1 MTKRHLI
8 CGALIALAATFVL
21 VLACGDALSPVMH
34 ALNAPHVVGTSI
46 AMTFMPSLNG
56 RARGL
61 VGFVRAD
68 AAGQTEIFDELK
80 RTVEAFKAAHTEELK
95 GIKAKFADVV
105 QAEQVQRINAEITN
119 LTKALDDCNA
129 MIAALKLGGGGGDE
143 DENAPAKKEH
153 ARAFEKWFRRGAE
166 NGLSDLE
173 VKASLTTQSDPDGG
187 FLVPKQTETTI
198 DRVLGLVSVMRQLA
212 TIMPIGTKSYS
223 KFVSMGGA
231 GGGWVGEEDARPETG
246 TPSLRELV
254 FTVME
259 MYANPATTQTMLDDG
274 IIDIAAWL
282 ADEVQQTFADL
293 EGAAFITGSGVKQPR
308 GFLNYD
314 KVANTSWSW
323 GNIGYTATGAAADF
337 ATTAPIDALIKL
349 YYSLKQG
356 MRNGAA
362 FLMNDQV
369 MGTVRTFKDAGGNY
383 IWKEPSE
390 AADVATILGKP
401 VYTDDNMPALGA
413 NAYPVAFGNFKR
425 GYLILDRTGIRVLR
439 DPYTNKPKVHFY
451 TTKRVGGGVANFE
464 AIKLLKCATS

>member
-1 MTKRHLI
+1 MTKRHLL
-8 CGALIALAATFVL
+8 CGALLALTAVFAIMLTF
-21 VLACGDALSPVMH
+21 GDVVSPMMH
-34 ALNAPHVVGTSI
+34 AFNTPHAVGVSV
-46 AMTFMPSLNG
+46 AMSFMPQLNS
-56 RARGL
+56 RARG
-61 VGFVRAD
+61 VIGFVRAD
-68 AAGQTEIFDELK
+68 AGGQQEIFEELK
-80 RTVEAFKAAHTEELK
+80 RTVQAFKDAHTEELK

-129 MIAALKLGGGGGDE
+129 MIAALKIGGAGDD
-143 DENAPAKKEH
+143 DENGPAKKEH
-153 ARAFEKWFRRGAE
+153 ATAFDKWFRKGVD
-166 NGLSDLE
+166 NGLHDLE
-173 VKASLTTQSDPDGG
+173 VQAALTTQSDPDGG

-198 DRVLGLVSVMRQLA
+198 DRVLGLMSIMRQLA
-212 TIMPIGTKSYS
+212 TVMPIGTKSYN

-231 GGGWVGEEDARPETG
+231 GAGWVGEEDARPETA
-246 TPSLRELV
+246 TPKLRELV

-282 ADEVQQTFADL
+282 ADEVQQTFAEL
-293 EGAAFITGSGVKQPR
+293 EGAAFVAGSGVKQPR

-314 KVANTSWSW
+314 TVANGSWAW
-323 GNIGYTATGAAADF
+323 EKLGYIPTGGAAGF
-337 ATTAPIDALIKL
+337 ASSNPIDALIGL

-356 MRNGAA
+356 MRNGASW
-362 FLMNDQV
+362 LMNDQV
-369 MGTVRTFKDAGGNY
+369 MGVARTFKDAGGNY

-390 AADVATILGKP
+390 AAEVATILGKP

-413 NAYPVAFGNFKR
+413 NAYPVAFGNWKR